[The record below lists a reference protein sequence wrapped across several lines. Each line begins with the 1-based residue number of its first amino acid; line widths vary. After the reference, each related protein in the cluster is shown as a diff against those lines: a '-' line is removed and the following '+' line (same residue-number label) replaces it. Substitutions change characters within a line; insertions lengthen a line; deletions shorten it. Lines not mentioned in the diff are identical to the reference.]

1 MQMSRSFQILARWF
15 VVGVIF
21 IGLTF
26 GLNPM
31 PGLALLML
39 LVGACMIVV
48 APAIHILLA
57 KRQQRSGSE
66 PASAGT
72 VFLVSAGAI
81 LALII
86 LLGATGFFHFT

>member
-39 LVGACMIVV
+39 LVGACMIFV
-48 APAIHILLA
+48 APIIHILLA
-57 KRQQRSGSE
+57 RRQERSGSK
-66 PASAGT
+66 PASTVT
-72 VFLVSAGAI
+72 VFLISTGAI

-86 LLGATGFFHFT
+86 LLGATGAFHFT